1 MEPTQREHPPHHE
14 PEEIADLRSAAT
26 RVRELV
32 ASYEREQDAAWQAY
46 AHSID
51 RALVHLEIE
60 LEVSAAH
67 LAVLRAESADDLS
80 RTLERARTSWS
91 ALGDEL
97 RLQAHLG
104 ELDARDVVGAT
115 YERAGQDLAHAGAA
129 IQSTLDALVHLPA
142 TAAHDLAPVRERAA
156 GGVAQLR
163 SALFGLRLA
172 LSRSEPPELP
182 ELPS

>member
-1 MEPTQREHPPHHE
+1 M
-14 PEEIADLRSAAT
+14 
-26 RVRELV
+26 
-32 ASYEREQDAAWQAY
+32 
-46 AHSID
+46 
-51 RALVHLEIE
+51 
-60 LEVSAAH
+60 
-67 LAVLRAESADDLS
+67 
-80 RTLERARTSWS
+80 
-91 ALGDEL
+91 
-97 RLQAHLG
+97 
-104 ELDARDVVGAT
+104 VGAT